1 MDWHDV
7 YIFISSTFNDMH
19 AERDYLVKNVFP
31 ELTEWCEKHKLRL
44 IDIDLR
50 WGITSADSEAKN
62 TVRSCLKNIDKC
74 RPFFLCF
81 LGQRRGW
88 VPNDPLCYE
97 FKKKNNSLSLEQLE
111 KGKLDEISEIS
122 YKDYEK
128 LKNYDGKASVTE
140 MEIEHALLS
149 PMLNLKPSDHALF
162 FFRNHDF
169 ENDGL
174 TENQR
179 MIYLNDE
186 LKKYDA
192 DPKIAD
198 DALKAFK
205 DKIRNHWKKVTEYTC
220 KWMSIIPTPELLAE
234 KDGNNI
240 AQGRLIEFKVN
251 DLDLK
256 DVVIEKLKN
265 EIKEQFKDHFE
276 QSTTNT
282 IEKTSFEIAYQ
293 NDLEQQKLFIRIHS
307 DGYIPREKITGKLDE
322 YINNDTDN
330 YIFLLIARAG
340 LGKTM
345 LLANYV
351 KQLTD
356 NKRTV
361 YARFCGVSDLSSEQY
376 SLWKSIFHEAGV
388 TVPDTLNELR
398 QKIGKLLEELSQ
410 QGDIVVIID
419 AVNQIQE
426 GLNIVEWLPKKLP
439 SGLKIIVSLKEN
451 DESHK
456 LIRSL
461 GLKKETLSAFES
473 KAERVQLI
481 QNFLDRYF
489 KALDDNHIDAI
500 CNLPSTNNPLF
511 LKVLLHELRMFG
523 AFKQLNEKINQY
535 GDDPQKAFTAILE
548 RLESDPAYDVITPK
562 ESVPFL
568 FGLLAYAKKGLSE
581 DELVACFSKKF
592 KLNKNDDKE
601 NEKMRSTV
609 RFYLRQVRPFMAH
622 REGRSDF
629 LYESFMIAA
638 KERYKNNETCLQRT
652 LSECFLSFCD
662 PVRNGLFETKSSRA
676 LIEYAYHLGKYNVS
690 DAEQLYCNIPYLN
703 IRCSICSVGE
713 LLTEYGIFTQSTVQ
727 QYYNVIFRYSQT
739 LSEYENALFSI
750 LYYSGFEHA
759 KQQIV
764 DLLSKGKWNKP
775 WIGTKLLYQIND
787 VHENSEKALSFH
799 KLAENELPNTV
810 AVQTVRNKNIAFYSE
825 GNGRIRSVDTLTLVS
840 HDTVIRTLPV
850 RPMNITASDDG
861 TWLAVGYDDATVEI
875 IRLQFNEKN
884 ILYLSES
891 IRQLSYFL
899 PMYDNGVFGFNDH
912 FFWYQKDEKTLI
924 KTDIGGEKSN
934 TEIHLE
940 HPGEL
945 SSILFVQ
952 NNAVF
957 SIRQSDRTVFIA
969 LRVDSLDVLAT
980 RYLEYADIT
989 AYIPLNDNR
998 IAVSTN
1004 NNRLLIFNEHLE
1016 EQTSVTFDAPVV
1028 AAVTYKTQLF
1038 LILKNTGNKLHG
1050 VLWNFTTDSKS
1061 DIPLDNTISLVSQ
1074 ISVKQHTDNSLFL
1087 ISEYVLC
1094 KFILSSENAVPQ
1106 KTEIIAVDY
1115 RAEQD
1120 SEDIDVS
1127 GLVIVTKKDKY
1138 FTIIHDDI
1146 TKRLPEEFNSPD
1158 YMVLFASSEVYTF
1171 NFGNGYMLSLDDT
1184 ELTPVDLNSHLNIA
1198 CTGKDNYLY
1207 FYDAAGNLRC
1217 LQSGFSMD
1225 LSAYKLISASLY
1237 SLDNYILLAG
1247 SADNAECGMRKE
1259 TGYESAPHIVLFYE
1273 ISTNGQLNF
1282 LGKRYFLESKGKIVY
1297 IANSPE
1303 NNWLYLAFRTPN
1315 TGKTKEPPVIR
1326 YGTIDDFLSQREKE
1340 KVVPCRKEDL
1350 SMACVNNSLLVCS
1363 YGIITRY
1370 NIYTLEYE
1378 ATTVAEKPFQYIR
1391 QTKGFS
1397 SDILAVCGKNEIT
1410 RMIINQ

>member
-1 MDWHDV
+1 MDWQDV

-62 TVRSCLKNIDKC
+62 TVKACLKNIDKC

-88 VPNDPLCYE
+88 IPNDPLCYE
-97 FKKKNNSLSLEQLE
+97 FRKKNNSLSPEQLE

-122 YKDYEK
+122 YRDFEK

-205 DKIRNHWKKVTEYTC
+205 DKIRNHWTKVTEYTC
-220 KWMSIIPTPELLAE
+220 KWISNIPTPELLAE

-256 DVVIEKLKN
+256 DVVIEKLKD

-276 QSTTNT
+276 QSTTET
-282 IEKTSFEIAYQ
+282 IKKTSFEIAYQ

-307 DGYIPREKITGKLDE
+307 DGYIPRKEITGKLDE

-330 YIFLLIARAG
+330 GVFLLTAKAG

-361 YARFCGVSDLSSEQY
+361 YARFCGASDLSSEQY

-398 QKIGKLLEELSQ
+398 QKMGKLLEELSQ
-410 QGDIVVIID
+410 QGRMVVIID
-419 AVNQIQE
+419 AVNQIQG
-426 GLNIVEWLPKKLP
+426 GLNMLEWLPEKLP

-451 DESHK
+451 DESNK
-456 LIRSL
+456 LVRSL

-473 KAERVQLI
+473 KAERIQLI
-481 QNFLDRYF
+481 RDFLDRYF
-489 KALDDNHIDAI
+489 KALDEIHIDAI
-500 CNLPSTNNPLF
+500 CNLPSTANPLF
-511 LKVLLHELRMFG
+511 LKILLHELRMFG
-523 AFKQLNEKINQY
+523 AFKQLNEKINRY
-535 GDDPQKAFTAILE
+535 GDDPQKAFTAVLE
-548 RLESDPAYDVITPK
+548 RLENDPAYDVISPK

-568 FGLLAYAKKGLSE
+568 FGLLAYSRKGLSE
-581 DELVACFSKKF
+581 DELVECFSKKF
-592 KLNKNDDKE
+592 KLNKDDDKE
-601 NEKMRSTV
+601 NEKMCSTV
-609 RFYLRQVRPFMAH
+609 RFYLRQIRPFMAR
-622 REGRSDF
+622 REGRTDF

-638 KERYKNNETCLQRT
+638 EERYKNNETSLQRA

-662 PVRNGLFETKSSRA
+662 PVGNGLFETKSSRA
-676 LIEYAYHLGKYNVS
+676 LTEYAYHLGRYNAS

-713 LLTEYGIFTQSTVQ
+713 LLTEYGTFTQSTVQ
-727 QYYNVIFRYSQT
+727 QYYNVIFRHAQT
-739 LSEYENALFSI
+739 LSQYENALFSI
-750 LYYSGFEHA
+750 LYYSGSEHA
-759 KQQIV
+759 KQQINN
-764 DLLSKGKWNKP
+764 LLSTGRWNKP
-775 WIGTKLLYQIND
+775 WMGTKLLYQIKD
-787 VHENSEKALSFH
+787 VHENSEKVLSFY

-810 AVQTVRNKNIAFYSE
+810 AVQTVKNKNIAFYSE
-825 GNGRIRSVDTLTLVS
+825 GNGRIRSVDTLTVVP
-840 HDTVIRTLPV
+840 HEIVIRTLPV
-850 RPMNITASDDG
+850 RPVNITASDDG
-861 TWLAVGYDDATVEI
+861 TWLAVSYDDAIVEI

-884 ILYLSES
+884 IPYFSES

-912 FFWYQKDEKTLI
+912 FFWYQKDEKTLV
-924 KTDIGGEKSN
+924 KTDLGREKSN

-952 NNAVF
+952 NKVVF

-969 LRVDSLDVLAT
+969 LRVDSPDVLAT
-980 RYLEYADIT
+980 CCLEYADIT
-989 AYIPLNDNR
+989 ACIPFDDNH

-1004 NNRLLIFNEHLE
+1004 NNRLLVFNEHLE

-1028 AAVTYKTQLF
+1028 AAVAHKTQLF
-1038 LILKNTGNKLHG
+1038 LILRNKGNKLHG
-1050 VLWNFTTDSKS
+1050 VLWNYATDSKS
-1061 DIPLDNTISLVSQ
+1061 DIPLDNTISLVRQ
-1074 ISVKQHTDNSLFL
+1074 ISIKQHADNSLFL
-1087 ISEYVLC
+1087 ISDNVLC

-1106 KTEIIAVDY
+1106 KAEIITVGY
-1115 RAEQD
+1115 HPKQN
-1120 SEDIDVS
+1120 STDIIAS
-1127 GLVIVTKKDKY
+1127 CLVIVTEEDEC
-1138 FTIIHDDI
+1138 FTI
-1146 TKRLPEEFNSPD
+1146 TYNNMAKKLPEAFNSPWR
-1158 YMVLFASSEVYTF
+1158 MALISHNEVYAF
-1171 NFGNGYMLSLDDT
+1171 NWGNGYVLSLEDMHFA
-1184 ELTPVDLNSHLNIA
+1184 PIHLKFNTNVV
-1198 CTGKDNYLY
+1198 CTGKDNDLY
-1207 FYDAAGNLRC
+1207 FYDIARTLRC
-1217 LQSGFSMD
+1217 RQGGFSMD
-1225 LSAYKLISASLY
+1225 LSAYNLISATLY
-1237 SLDNYILLAG
+1237 PLNNYILLAG
-1247 SADNAECGMRKE
+1247 ISDGVESGIRKE
-1259 TGYESAPHIVLFYE
+1259 RGYESAPYIVLFYE
-1273 ISTNGQLNF
+1273 IATNGQLHF
-1282 LGKRYFLESKGKIVY
+1282 LGERYFLKSKGKILYVT
-1297 IANSPE
+1297 NSPG
-1303 NNWLYLAFRTPN
+1303 NNWFYLAFCTPN
-1315 TGKTKEPPVIR
+1315 TGKTKEPPVVG
-1326 YGTIDDFLSQREKE
+1326 YGTIDDFLNQREKE
-1340 KVVPCRKEDL
+1340 KVLPCSKEDL
-1350 SMACVNNSLLVCS
+1350 SMTCVNNSLLVCS
-1363 YGIITRY
+1363 HGIMTRY
-1370 NIYTLEYE
+1370 NLYTLEYE
-1378 ATTVAEKPFQYIR
+1378 AATVAEKPFRLIR
-1391 QTKGFS
+1391 QIKGFS

-1410 RMIINQ
+1410 RIIINQ